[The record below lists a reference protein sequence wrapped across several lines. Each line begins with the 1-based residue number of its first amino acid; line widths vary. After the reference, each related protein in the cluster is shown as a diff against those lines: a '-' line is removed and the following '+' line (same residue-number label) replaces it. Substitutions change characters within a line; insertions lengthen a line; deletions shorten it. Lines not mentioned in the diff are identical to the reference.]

1 MSKKSKKQEKITKS
15 NEIQPLMVSDAST
28 NYQIQAAVAG
38 SDSGD
43 SSHTQTRRNAAA
55 DITRTNR
62 YKNIDDGLIPFR
74 YSTGISNGSN
84 MNVRDAV
91 ILCQK
96 CYYNFAI
103 FRNTIDLMTEF
114 SCSDIYFKG
123 GSQKSRDFFS
133 AWLKKIN
140 MFDLQD
146 QFFREY
152 YRSGNVFIY
161 RFDTKIQPEDVSK
174 ITQTFGL
181 SSKAANIMLPAR
193 YNIINPA
200 DVQIGGTINFSVG
213 RYYKIL
219 TDYEL
224 ERLKAPKTEEDL
236 EVLKSL
242 PPETQKLITKTRVG
256 ILTLPLDRN
265 RLCAVFYK
273 KQDYEPFAV
282 PMGFPVLEDINWKA
296 EMKKMDMAV
305 ARSLQQIILLVTMGT
320 EPEKGG
326 INQKNLEAM
335 QSLFTNQSVGRV
347 LIADYTTKAEFIIPN
362 IGNLMGPEK
371 YQIVDRDIQIGLNNI
386 LIGNEKFANES
397 IKVQVFIERLKQARE
412 SFINNFLYPE
422 IRRISKELGFKN
434 YPTPYFEDIDL
445 KDDIQYSRVYTRLI
459 ELGILTPEEGITAI
473 ETGKLPDP
481 ESSVQSQQK
490 LRELKDQGYYQPLI
504 GGAKMGEPGRPAGS
518 TGIPQTTKN
527 VKPVGE
533 GRQARAALFDIE
545 KIKDNFILASRLQ
558 EKVEASLRE
567 KHSLRKLS
575 KQQKDVAFE
584 IVKIIASNESPEN
597 WENVIAEYLTNPKD
611 KNPNTINEIESI
623 AVEHS
628 IDSYVASIL
637 YHSKKIED
645 IKNG

>member
-1 MSKKSKKQEKITKS
+1 MPKKIKKQEKIFK
-15 NEIQPLMVSDAST
+15 NDQIQPLMVTEAST
-28 NYQIQAAVAG
+28 NYEVQASSV
-38 SDSGD
+38 GD
-43 SSHTQTRRNAAA
+43 IGNSSTQVRRNAAA
-55 DITRTNR
+55 DINRINR
-62 YKNIDDGLIPFR
+62 YKNIEDGIIPFR
-74 YSTGISNGSN
+74 YSTGMSANSN

-103 FRNTIDLMTEF
+103 FRNTVDLMTEF
-114 SCSDIYFKG
+114 SCSNIYFKG
-123 GSQKSRDFFS
+123 GSQKSRDFFT
-133 AWLKKIN
+133 AWMKKIN
-140 MFDLQD
+140 TFDLQD

-152 YRSGNVFIY
+152 YRSGNVFVY

-174 ITQTFGL
+174 ITQVFGL
-181 SSKAANIMLPAR
+181 SSKAAQIKLPAR
-193 YNIINPA
+193 YIIMNPA

-213 RYYKIL
+213 RYYKVL
-219 TDYEL
+219 SDYEL
-224 ERLKAPKTEEDL
+224 ERLKSPKTDEDR
-236 EVLKSL
+236 EVLESL
-242 PPETQKLITKTRVG
+242 SPETRKLILKAKVG
-256 ILTLPLDRN
+256 ILTIPLDPERIS
-265 RLCAVFYK
+265 AVFYK

-362 IGNLMGPEK
+362 IGSLMGPEK
-371 YQIVDRDIQIGLNNI
+371 YQVVDRDIQIGLNNI

-445 KDDIQYSRVYTRLI
+445 KDDIQYSRVYTRLV

-481 ESSVQSQQK
+481 ESSIQSQQK

-504 GGAKMGEPGRPAGS
+504 GGAKSTEPGRPSGS
-518 TGIPQTTKN
+518 TGVPQSTKN
-527 VKPVGE
+527 IKPVGE
-533 GRQARAALFDIE
+533 GKQSKATLFDIE
-545 KIKDNFILASRLQ
+545 RIKNNFVIASKLQ
-558 EKVEASLRE
+558 EKIEASLRE

-584 IVKIIASNESPEN
+584 IVKIITSNESPEN
-597 WENVIAEYLTNPKD
+597 WDNSIMEYLNNPKN
-611 KNPNTINEIESI
+611 KNLNSINEIESI
-623 AVEHS
+623 ALEHGL
-628 IDSYVASIL
+628 DSYVASIL
-637 YHSKKIED
+637 YHSKKSEV
-645 IKNG
+645 N